1 MLLSKESKE
10 DDPKKQ
16 QWAHEG
22 SYNQLYPKKLKM
34 IRSQEI
40 MNRVFNITYSYV
52 VQINLRKNYEYL
64 NMNSHYI

>member
-22 SYNQLYPKKLKM
+22 SYNQLYPEKIKNDK
-34 IRSQEI
+34 SQEI
-40 MNRVFNITYSYV
+40 MNRVFNKYGN
-52 VQINLRKNYEYL
+52 INQCCPNQ
-64 NMNSHYI
+64 S

>member
-22 SYNQLYPKKLKM
+22 SYNQLYPEKNWKWLEVKKL
-34 IRSQEI
+34 
-40 MNRVFNITYSYV
+40 
-52 VQINLRKNYEYL
+52 
-64 NMNSHYI
+64 